1 MAKQRVYIETTIVSY
16 LTAWTSRDVVRV
28 AHQQI
33 TRDWWS
39 RRDRFDLFVSEA
51 VLREAGAGDPTAAA
65 DRLAALSG
73 IPILVVTPAA
83 GNLAK
88 RLIYG
93 QALPAVAAADALHI
107 AVAAASGIDFLLTW
121 NCRHIANA
129 VTRFKIERS
138 CRLAGLAPSIIC
150 TPEELSEG

>member
-1 MAKQRVYIETTIVSY
+1 MTKRRVYIETTVISY
-16 LTAWTSRDVVRV
+16 LTAWTGRDVVRV

-65 DRLAALSG
+65 DRLASLSG

-83 GNLAK
+83 GDLAK
-88 RLIYG
+88 RLLHD
-93 QALPAVAAADALHI
+93 QALPGVAAADAVHV
-107 AVAAASGIDFLLTW
+107 AVAATSGMDFLLTW

-138 CRLAGLAPSIIC
+138 CRLAGLAPPIIC
-150 TPEELSEG
+150 TPEELNEG